1 MVKTAFKIFIIVF
14 GLTAICYGQE
24 ASSLWRGHYSYNNIV
39 DVVSGENKIYA
50 AAQNAIF
57 EYNVL
62 TAELNT
68 ITTVDGLSG
77 EQITAIYYSDIYQ
90 YLLIGYETGLIEVY
104 SETDE
109 SILTVVDILEKQNIT
124 PANKRINHF
133 YEKEGLIY
141 ISTDYGISIY
151 DLQGLEFGDTYFL
164 GNGGT
169 QIKVKQISILNNQ
182 IYAAC
187 LDNNGIKKAD
197 INNPNLID
205 FQQWQTVITG
215 DYYTMSTINDRI
227 YSIRSNR
234 VLYEINSASI
244 NTLFTLPLLPLDAE
258 VTDSNLIFSTSSTV
272 YVYDENLQLV
282 SSFQPTPDFDTN
294 FTSAVQL
301 DEFIYMGTENFGVLQ
316 SQVSNS
322 DVYNEIKPNGPLFN
336 ETFRLNTD
344 SETVWTTFGDYSP
357 SVNPS
362 PFRSRG
368 ISYFNNDEWRNI
380 PFDSVL
386 GARNLSEISVNPFN
400 TNQVFISAVNDGIL
414 EVNDFEPTIL
424 YNEDNSGLE
433 SLILPGSPNFKS
445 IRVTDTKFDRNGLLW
460 SLTSRVDEALKSYN
474 PNSGNWQGYSFSSL
488 IENPLLDNL
497 AFFEVEIDDNGTK
510 WIGSYEFGLM
520 AYNENESDNP
530 IRNINSESQNVLPF
544 MRFTS
549 LALDNRNQLWI
560 GTTKGLRVL
569 FNTTGFYDD
578 PSPSLSQIIILE
590 NGIPKE
596 LLENQSIGDIE
607 VDGSNNKWVAT
618 ADSGAFYF
626 SSDGQNTIYHFTK
639 DNSPL
644 PSNSVND
651 IAIDADNGLVY
662 IATSRGLLSF
672 KAGGSKPEENLEN
685 AFAYPNPVRP
695 EYNILGFNDL
705 NDINKG
711 IKVSGLTDRVNI
723 KITDI
728 EGNLVAEAQSN
739 VNQRSSNT
747 NYNFA
752 IDGGTAIWNGKNLGN
767 SLVRSGVYLIMI
779 SDLDSFETKVIK
791 VLIVR

>member
-1 MVKTAFKIFIIVF
+1 MVKTVYNIFLLVF
-14 GLTAICYGQE
+14 GFSAFCYGQE
-24 ASSLWRGHYSYNNIV
+24 AASLWTGHYSYNNIV

-57 EYNVL
+57 EYDVL
-62 TAELNT
+62 TAETNT
-68 ITTVDGLSG
+68 ITTVEGLSG

-109 SILTVVDILEKQNIT
+109 SVLTVVDILEKQNIT

-151 DLQGLEFGDTYFL
+151 NLEGLEFGDTYFL

-169 QIKVKQISILNNQ
+169 QITVKQVSILNNE
-182 IYAAC
+182 IYVAC

-197 INNPNLID
+197 VNNTNLID
-205 FQQWQTVITG
+205 FQQWQTIVTG
-215 DYYTMSTINDRI
+215 DYYTMSTINDAI
-227 YSIRSNR
+227 YSVSSNR
-234 VLYEINSASI
+234 VLYEISGASI
-244 NTLFTLPLLPLDAE
+244 NTLFSLPLLPLDAE
-258 VTDSNLIFSTSSTV
+258 VTDSSLIFSTTNTV
-272 YVYDENLQLV
+272 YVYDENIQLV
-282 SSFQPTPDFDTN
+282 NSFQPTADLVTN
-294 FTSAVQL
+294 FTSAAQL
-301 DEFIYMGTENFGVLQ
+301 DEFLYIGTENFGVLR
-316 SQVSNS
+316 SQISDNS
-322 DVYNEIKPNGPLFN
+322 IFLDIKPNGPLFN
-336 ETFRLNTD
+336 EVFRLNSD

-368 ISYFNNDEWRNI
+368 ISYFKEDEWKNI

-386 GARNLSEISVNPFN
+386 GARNLSEISINPFN
-400 TNQVFISAVNDGIL
+400 PDQVFISAVNDGIL

-424 YNEDNSGLE
+424 YNENNSGLE
-433 SLILPGSPNFKS
+433 SLILPGSPDFKS
-445 IRVTDTKFDRNGLLW
+445 IRVTDTEFDNNGLLW
-460 SLTSRVDEALKSYN
+460 SITSRVDEALKSYN
-474 PNSGNWQGYSFSSL
+474 PSSGSWQGYSFSSL

-497 AFFEVEIDDNGTK
+497 AFFEIEIGDNGTK

-520 AYNENESDNP
+520 AYNENEANP
-530 IRNINSESQNVLPF
+530 IRNINSETQNVLPF
-544 MRFTS
+544 MRFTA

-578 PSPSLSQIIILE
+578 PNPSLNQIIILE

-596 LLENQSIGDIE
+596 LLENQSILDIE

-651 IAIDADNGLVY
+651 IAVDADNGIVY

-672 KAGGSKPEENLEN
+672 KAGGSKPEETLEN

-739 VNQRSSNT
+739 INLRSSNS

-752 IDGGTAIWNGKNLGN
+752 IDGGTAVWNGKNLAN
-767 SLVRSGVYLIMI
+767 SVVRTGVYLIMI